1 MAPHDPKMVAALR
14 VERAGYARRGLDDR
28 VAEVD
33 EQLAYYG
40 ASPEDEAP
48 AGRTADPGLQT
59 TDTSTPTGHRVGGR
73 RRRRRLRIARSRHHR
88 RGGRGQRQRGRGRR
102 PGHLDGQ
109 QHPGQGAP
117 RPRQQA
123 AIPDASK
130 G

>member
-14 VERAGYARRGLDDR
+14 VERAGYARRGMDDR

-40 ASPEDEAP
+40 AGPEEEAP

-59 TDTSTPTGHRVGGR
+59 ADASAPAGTASAAADAGDGSGPPAADTAAAAAADTSTASSTP
-73 RRRRRLRIARSRHHR
+73 AKAP
-88 RGGRGQRQRGRGRR
+88 RGRGSK
-102 PGHLDGQ
+102 
-109 QHPGQGAP
+109 
-117 RPRQQA
+117 